1 MVCLQWR
8 SEEGAR
14 GALYPGSYSL
24 FKKIHMAL
32 ERRSVKAWDGP
43 HLLLLSFGESRRQD
57 LGLGETRNIRNWIT
71 QQYLAKRR
79 YGIFFKTIPEKS
91 FIKFPGLQEISPVII
106 DKLKLQILK
115 IENIKKIDKPQKK
128 TKTHSFR

>member
-1 MVCLQWR
+1 
-8 SEEGAR
+8 
-14 GALYPGSYSL
+14 
-24 FKKIHMAL
+24 MAL

-106 DKLKLQILK
+106 DKLKLEILK
-115 IENIKKIDKPQKK
+115 ILKYFKNRQAPEKDKN
-128 TKTHSFR
+128 S